1 MTVEEL
7 KKSSPVLV
15 NRDVW
20 QRMNDEN
27 NNVSSDHISLDQ
39 NTSNIIITAIHLYY
53 KSINEV
59 EYSLLNRA
67 AKDCCYWLNETD
79 KLRELDGYLLF
90 VGDLDNIDDYWKEQ
104 IESLKKNDLLIKI
117 EVSEKIFENDY
128 FERYTKQIKKLD
140 ITYVVNWKNLT
151 KYSNPLGIPVID
163 TLKGL
168 SEDILGSEDKTIVN
182 SQVSELKSMYSDPLI
197 YKVTFPLINKKVPS
211 NLLDII
217 FYGCKKHDMLK
228 MKHYS
233 YRYSYEDGNLNKIY
247 ILAIVDKLSD
257 NICTV
262 RFQSESLNDKDH
274 YLYFNYEL
282 FRYLGNTKF
291 VKKIYDNSVYWTEKT
306 KSNLIS

>member
-20 QRMNDEN
+20 QRIKNEN
-27 NNVSSDHISLDQ
+27 SSIEE
-39 NTSNIIITAIHLYY
+39 TSDKINFTVIHLYY

-67 AKDCCYWLNETD
+67 AKDCCYWLTNE
-79 KLRELDGYLLF
+79 LRELDGYLLF

-104 IESLKKNDLLIKI
+104 IESLKNNGLLIEL

-128 FERYTKQIKKLD
+128 FERYTKQIKRLD
-140 ITYVVNWKNLT
+140 ITYVVNWKTLIGVS
-151 KYSNPLGIPVID
+151 KPLGIPVID

-168 SEDILGSEDKTIVN
+168 SEDILGSKDKSIIN
-182 SQVSELKSMYSDPLI
+182 SKVEELKSIYLDPLI
-197 YKVTFPLINKKVPS
+197 YKVSFPLINKKVPS

-217 FYGCKKHDMLK
+217 SYGCKKHDMNKLR
-228 MKHYS
+228 HYS
-233 YRYSYEDGNLNKIY
+233 YRYSYEDGNTEKIY
-247 ILAIVDKLSD
+247 ILSTVDRLSE
-257 NICTV
+257 NICAI
-262 RFQSESLNDKDH
+262 RFQSEKLNDKDH

-282 FRYLGNTKF
+282 FEYLGNKKF
-291 VKKIYDNSVYWTEKT
+291 IKKIYDNSEYWSEKT
-306 KSNLIS
+306 KSDLIGK

>member
-20 QRMNDEN
+20 QRIKNEN
-27 NNVSSDHISLDQ
+27 SSIEE
-39 NTSNIIITAIHLYY
+39 TSDKINFTVIHLYY

-67 AKDCCYWLNETD
+67 AKDCCYWLTNE
-79 KLRELDGYLLF
+79 LRELDGYLLF

-104 IESLKKNDLLIKI
+104 IESLKNNGLLIEL

-128 FERYTKQIKKLD
+128 FERYTKQIKRLD
-140 ITYVVNWKNLT
+140 ITYVVNWKTLIGVS
-151 KYSNPLGIPVID
+151 KPLGIPVID

-168 SEDILGSEDKTIVN
+168 SEDILGSKDKSIIN
-182 SQVSELKSMYSDPLI
+182 SKVEELKSIYLDPLI
-197 YKVTFPLINKKVPS
+197 YKVSFPLINKKVPS

-217 FYGCKKHDMLK
+217 SYGCKKHDMNKLR
-228 MKHYS
+228 HYS
-233 YRYSYEDGNLNKIY
+233 YRYSYEDGNTEKIY
-247 ILAIVDKLSD
+247 ILSTVDKLSE
-257 NICTV
+257 NICAI
-262 RFQSESLNDKDH
+262 RFQSEKLNDKDH

-282 FRYLGNTKF
+282 FEYLGNKKF
-291 VKKIYDNSVYWTEKT
+291 IKKIYDNSEYWSEKT
-306 KSNLIS
+306 KSDLIGK

>member
-20 QRMNDEN
+20 KRINDEN
-27 NNVSSDHISLDQ
+27 NNISSDQ
-39 NTSNIIITAIHLYY
+39 NTSNIGIAAIHLCY

-59 EYSLLNRA
+59 EYSLLSRA
-67 AKDCCYWLNETD
+67 AKDCCYWLTD
-79 KLRELDGYLLF
+79 ELRELDGYLLF
-90 VGDLDNIDDYWKEQ
+90 VGDLDNIDNYWKEQ
-104 IESLKKNDLLIKI
+104 IESLKKNDLLIEL

-140 ITYVVNWKNLT
+140 ITYVVNWKNLIEFS
-151 KYSNPLGIPVID
+151 KPLGIPVID

-182 SQVSELKSMYSDPLI
+182 SKVEELKSIYLDPLI
-197 YKVTFPLINKKVPS
+197 YKVSFPLINKKVPS

-217 FYGCKKHDMLK
+217 FYGCKKHDMNKLR
-228 MKHYS
+228 HYS
-233 YRYSYEDGNLNKIY
+233 YGYSYMDGNTEKIY
-247 ILAIVDKLSD
+247 ILATVDKLSE
-257 NICTV
+257 NICSI
-262 RFQSESLNDKDH
+262 RFQSEKLNDKDH

-282 FRYLGNTKF
+282 FEYLGNKKF
-291 VKKIYDNSVYWTEKT
+291 IKKIYDNSEYWTEKT
-306 KSNLIS
+306 KSDLIGK

>member
-1 MTVEEL
+1 MTVEEM

-20 QRMNDEN
+20 QRIKNEN
-27 NNVSSDHISLDQ
+27 SSIEE
-39 NTSNIIITAIHLYY
+39 TSDKINFTVIHLYY

-67 AKDCCYWLNETD
+67 AKDCCYWLTNE
-79 KLRELDGYLLF
+79 LRELDGYLLF

-104 IESLKKNDLLIKI
+104 IESFKNNGLLIEL

-128 FERYTKQIKKLD
+128 FEKYTKQIKRLD
-140 ITYVVNWKNLT
+140 ITYVVNWKTLIGFS
-151 KYSNPLGIPVID
+151 KPLGIPVID

-182 SQVSELKSMYSDPLI
+182 SKMEELKSIYLDPLI
-197 YKVTFPLINKKVPS
+197 YKVSFPLINKKVPF

-217 FYGCKKHDMLK
+217 SYGCKKHDMNGLK
-228 MKHYS
+228 QYS
-233 YRYSYEDGNLNKIY
+233 YRYSYRDGNTEKIY
-247 ILAIVDKLSD
+247 ILATVDKLSE
-257 NICTV
+257 NICAI
-262 RFQSESLNDKDH
+262 RFQSEKLNDKDH

-282 FRYLGNTKF
+282 FEYLGNKKF
-291 VKKIYDNSVYWTEKT
+291 IKKIYDNSEYWTEKT
-306 KSNLIS
+306 KSDLIGK

>member
-20 QRMNDEN
+20 QRIKNEN
-27 NNVSSDHISLDQ
+27 SSIGD
-39 NTSNIIITAIHLYY
+39 TSDKINFTAIHLYY

-59 EYSLLNRA
+59 EYSLLNNA
-67 AKDCCYWLNETD
+67 AKDCCYKISDNL
-79 KLRELDGYLLF
+79 KELDGYLLF

-104 IESLKKNDLLIKI
+104 IENLKKNDLLIEL

-128 FERYTKQIKKLD
+128 FERYTKQIKRLD
-140 ITYVVNWKNLT
+140 ITYVVNWKNLVEFA
-151 KYSNPLGIPVID
+151 KPLGIPVID

-182 SQVSELKSMYSDPLI
+182 SKVEELKSIYLDPLI
-197 YKVTFPLINKKVPS
+197 YKVSFPLINKKVPS

-217 FYGCKKHDMLK
+217 FYGCKKHDMNELR
-228 MKHYS
+228 HYS
-233 YRYSYEDGNLNKIY
+233 YRYSYEDGNTEKIY
-247 ILAIVDKLSD
+247 ILATVDKLSD
-257 NICTV
+257 NICTIQ
-262 RFQSESLNDKDH
+262 FQSEKLNDKDH

-282 FRYLGNTKF
+282 FEYLGNKKF
-291 VKKIYDNSVYWTEKT
+291 IKKIYDNSEYWTEKT
-306 KSNLIS
+306 KSDLISK

>member
-20 QRMNDEN
+20 QRIKNEN
-27 NNVSSDHISLDQ
+27 SSIEE
-39 NTSNIIITAIHLYY
+39 TSDKINFTVIHLYY

-67 AKDCCYWLNETD
+67 AKDCCYWLTNE
-79 KLRELDGYLLF
+79 LRELDGYLLF

-104 IESLKKNDLLIKI
+104 IESLKNNGLLIEL

-128 FERYTKQIKKLD
+128 FERYTKQIKRLD
-140 ITYVVNWKNLT
+140 ITYVVNWKTLIGFS
-151 KYSNPLGIPVID
+151 KPLGIPVID

-168 SEDILGSEDKTIVN
+168 SEDILGSKDKSIIN
-182 SQVSELKSMYSDPLI
+182 SKVEELKSIYLDPLI
-197 YKVTFPLINKKVPS
+197 YKVSFPLINKKVPS

-217 FYGCKKHDMLK
+217 SYGCKKHDMNKLR
-228 MKHYS
+228 HYS
-233 YRYSYEDGNLNKIY
+233 YRYSYEDGNTEKIY
-247 ILAIVDKLSD
+247 ILSTVDKLSE
-257 NICTV
+257 NIWAI
-262 RFQSESLNDKDH
+262 RFQSEKLNDKDH

-282 FRYLGNTKF
+282 FEYLGNKKF
-291 VKKIYDNSVYWTEKT
+291 IKKIYDNSEYWSEKT
-306 KSNLIS
+306 KSDLIGK

>member
-20 QRMNDEN
+20 QRIKNEN
-27 NNVSSDHISLDQ
+27 SSVGDT
-39 NTSNIIITAIHLYY
+39 TSDKINFTAIHLYY

-59 EYSLLNRA
+59 EYSLLNNA
-67 AKDCCYWLNETD
+67 AKDCCYKISDNL
-79 KLRELDGYLLF
+79 KELDGYLIF

-104 IESLKKNDLLIKI
+104 IENLKKNDLLIEL
-117 EVSEKIFENDY
+117 EVSENIFENDY
-128 FERYTKQIKKLD
+128 FEKYTKQIKRLD
-140 ITYVVNWKNLT
+140 ITYVVNWKNLV
-151 KYSNPLGIPVID
+151 KFSKPLGIPVID

-182 SQVSELKSMYSDPLI
+182 SKVEELKSIYLDPLI
-197 YKVTFPLINKKVPS
+197 YKVSFPLINKKVPS

-217 FYGCKKHDMLK
+217 FYGCKKHDMGKLK
-228 MKHYS
+228 QYS
-233 YRYSYEDGNLNKIY
+233 YRYSYRDGNTEKIY

-257 NICTV
+257 NIYTI
-262 RFQSESLNDKDH
+262 RFQSEKLNDKDH

-282 FRYLGNTKF
+282 FKYLGNKKII
-291 VKKIYDNSVYWTEKT
+291 KKIYDNSEYWTEKT
-306 KSNLIS
+306 KSDLISK

>member
-20 QRMNDEN
+20 ERIKNEN
-27 NNVSSDHISLDQ
+27 SSIGD
-39 NTSNIIITAIHLYY
+39 TSGKIKFTVIHLYY

-59 EYSLLNRA
+59 EYSLLNKA
-67 AKDCCYWLNETD
+67 AKDCCYQISDNL
-79 KLRELDGYLLF
+79 KELDGYLSF
-90 VGDLDNIDDYWKEQ
+90 IGDLDNIDDYWKEQ
-104 IESLKKNDLLIKI
+104 IENLKKNDLLIEL

-128 FERYTKQIKKLD
+128 FEKYTKQIKRLD
-140 ITYVVNWKNLT
+140 ITYVVNWKNLVEFS
-151 KYSNPLGIPVID
+151 KPLGIPVID

-182 SQVSELKSMYSDPLI
+182 SKVEELKSIYLDPLI
-197 YKVTFPLINKKVPS
+197 YKVSFPLINKKVPS

-217 FYGCKKHDMLK
+217 SYGCKKHDMNKL
-228 MKHYS
+228 KHYS
-233 YRYSYEDGNLNKIY
+233 YRYSYRDGNTEKIY

-257 NICTV
+257 NICTI
-262 RFQSESLNDKDH
+262 RFQSEKLNDKDH

-282 FRYLGNTKF
+282 FEYLGNKKII
-291 VKKIYDNSVYWTEKT
+291 KKIYDNSEYWTEKT
-306 KSNLIS
+306 KSDLINK

>member
-20 QRMNDEN
+20 QRIKNEN
-27 NNVSSDHISLDQ
+27 SSIGD
-39 NTSNIIITAIHLYY
+39 TSDKINFTTIHLYY

-59 EYSLLNRA
+59 EYSLLNNA
-67 AKDCCYWLNETD
+67 AKDCCYKISDNL
-79 KLRELDGYLLF
+79 KELDGYLLF

-104 IESLKKNDLLIKI
+104 IENLKKNDLLIEL

-128 FERYTKQIKKLD
+128 FEKYTKQIKRLD
-140 ITYVVNWKNLT
+140 ITYVVNWKNLVEFA
-151 KYSNPLGIPVID
+151 KPLGIPVID

-182 SQVSELKSMYSDPLI
+182 SKVEELKSIYLDPLI
-197 YKVTFPLINKKVPS
+197 YKVSFPLINKKVPS

-217 FYGCKKHDMLK
+217 FYGCKKHDMNELR
-228 MKHYS
+228 HYS
-233 YRYSYEDGNLNKIY
+233 YRYSYEDGNTEKIY
-247 ILAIVDKLSD
+247 ILATVDKLSE
-257 NICTV
+257 NICAI
-262 RFQSESLNDKDH
+262 RFQSEKLNDKDH

-282 FRYLGNTKF
+282 FEYLGNKK
-291 VKKIYDNSVYWTEKT
+291 VIKKIYDNSEYWTEKT
-306 KSNLIS
+306 KSDLISK

>member
-20 QRMNDEN
+20 ERIKNEN
-27 NNVSSDHISLDQ
+27 ENSSVGE
-39 NTSNIIITAIHLYY
+39 TSDKINFTAIHLYY

-59 EYSLLNRA
+59 EYSLLNNA
-67 AKDCCYWLNETD
+67 AKDCCYKISDNL
-79 KLRELDGYLLF
+79 KELDGYLLF

-104 IESLKKNDLLIKI
+104 IENLKENDLLIEL

-128 FERYTKQIKKLD
+128 FEKYTKQIKRLD
-140 ITYVVNWKNLT
+140 ITYVVNWKNLVEFA
-151 KYSNPLGIPVID
+151 KPLGIPVID

-168 SEDILGSEDKTIVN
+168 SEDILGSEDKSIVN
-182 SQVSELKSMYSDPLI
+182 SKIEELKSIYLDPLI
-197 YKVTFPLINKKVPS
+197 YKVSFPLINKKVPS

-217 FYGCKKHDMLK
+217 FYGCKKHDIDKL
-228 MKHYS
+228 KHYS
-233 YRYSYEDGNLNKIY
+233 YRYSYRDGNTEKIY

-257 NICTV
+257 ICTI
-262 RFQSESLNDKDH
+262 RFQSEKLNDKDH

-282 FRYLGNTKF
+282 FEYLGNKKII
-291 VKKIYDNSVYWTEKT
+291 KKIYDNSEYWTEKT
-306 KSNLIS
+306 KSDLINK

>member
-20 QRMNDEN
+20 KRINDEN
-27 NNVSSDHISLDQ
+27 NNISLDQ
-39 NTSNIIITAIHLYY
+39 NTSNIGIAAIHLCY

-59 EYSLLNRA
+59 EYSLLSRA
-67 AKDCCYWLNETD
+67 AKDCCYWLTD
-79 KLRELDGYLLF
+79 ELRELDGYLLF

-104 IESLKKNDLLIKI
+104 IESLKKNDLLIEL

-140 ITYVVNWKNLT
+140 ITYVVNWKNLIEFS
-151 KYSNPLGIPVID
+151 KPLGIPVID

-182 SQVSELKSMYSDPLI
+182 SKVEELKSIYLDPLI
-197 YKVTFPLINKKVPS
+197 YKVSFPLINKKVPS

-217 FYGCKKHDMLK
+217 FYGCKKHDMNKLR
-228 MKHYS
+228 HYS
-233 YRYSYEDGNLNKIY
+233 YGYSYMDGNTEKIY
-247 ILAIVDKLSD
+247 ILATVDKLSE
-257 NICTV
+257 NICSI
-262 RFQSESLNDKDH
+262 RFQSEKLNDKDH

-282 FRYLGNTKF
+282 FEHLGNKKF
-291 VKKIYDNSVYWTEKT
+291 IKKIYDNSEYWTEKT
-306 KSNLIS
+306 KSDLIGK

>member
-20 QRMNDEN
+20 ERIKNEN
-27 NNVSSDHISLDQ
+27 SSVGD
-39 NTSNIIITAIHLYY
+39 TSDRINFTAIHLYY

-59 EYSLLNRA
+59 EYSLLNNA
-67 AKDCCYWLNETD
+67 AKDCCYQISD
-79 KLRELDGYLLF
+79 KLKELDGYLLF

-104 IESLKKNDLLIKI
+104 IEALKKNDLLIEL

-128 FERYTKQIKKLD
+128 FEKYTKQIKRLD
-140 ITYVVNWKNLT
+140 ITYVVNWKNLV
-151 KYSNPLGIPVID
+151 KFSKPLGIPVID

-182 SQVSELKSMYSDPLI
+182 SKVEELKSIYLDPLI
-197 YKVTFPLINKKVPS
+197 YKVSFPLINKKVPS

-217 FYGCKKHDMLK
+217 SYGCKKHDMDKL
-228 MKHYS
+228 KHYS
-233 YRYSYEDGNLNKIY
+233 YRYSYRDGNTEKIY

-257 NICTV
+257 NICTI
-262 RFQSESLNDKDH
+262 RFRSEKLNDKDH

-282 FRYLGNTKF
+282 FEYLGNKK
-291 VKKIYDNSVYWTEKT
+291 VIKKIYDNSEYWTEKT
-306 KSNLIS
+306 KSDLISK

>member
-20 QRMNDEN
+20 QRINDEN
-27 NNVSSDHISLDQ
+27 NNVSSDQ
-39 NTSNIIITAIHLYY
+39 NTSNISIVAIHLYY

-59 EYSLLNRA
+59 EYSLLSRA
-67 AKDCCYWLNETD
+67 AKNCCYWITGE
-79 KLRELDGYLLF
+79 LRELDGYLLF

-104 IESLKKNDLLIKI
+104 IETLKKNDLLIKI

-151 KYSNPLGIPVID
+151 KFSKPLGIPVID

-233 YRYSYEDGNLNKIY
+233 YRYSYEDGNANKIY

-282 FRYLGNTKF
+282 FKYLGNTKF
-291 VKKIYDNSVYWTEKT
+291 IKKIYDNSVYWTEKI

>member
-20 QRMNDEN
+20 KRINDEN
-27 NNVSSDHISLDQ
+27 NNISSDQ
-39 NTSNIIITAIHLYY
+39 NTSNIGIAAIHLCY

-59 EYSLLNRA
+59 EYSLLSRA
-67 AKDCCYWLNETD
+67 AKDCCYWLTD
-79 KLRELDGYLLF
+79 ELRELDGYLLF
-90 VGDLDNIDDYWKEQ
+90 VGDLDNIDNYWKEQ
-104 IESLKKNDLLIKI
+104 IESLKKNDLLIEL

-140 ITYVVNWKNLT
+140 ITYVVNWKNLIEFS
-151 KYSNPLGIPVID
+151 KPLGIPVID

-182 SQVSELKSMYSDPLI
+182 SKVEELKSIYLDPLI
-197 YKVTFPLINKKVPS
+197 YKVSFSLINKKVPS

-217 FYGCKKHDMLK
+217 FYGCKKHDMNKLRY
-228 MKHYS
+228 YS
-233 YRYSYEDGNLNKIY
+233 YRYSYEDGNTEKIY
-247 ILAIVDKLSD
+247 ILATVDKLSE
-257 NICTV
+257 NICAI
-262 RFQSESLNDKDH
+262 RFQSEKLNDKDH

-282 FRYLGNTKF
+282 FEYLGNKKF
-291 VKKIYDNSVYWTEKT
+291 IKKIYDNSEYWTEKT
-306 KSNLIS
+306 KSDLIGK

>member
-20 QRMNDEN
+20 ERIKNEN
-27 NNVSSDHISLDQ
+27 ENSSVGE
-39 NTSNIIITAIHLYY
+39 TSDKINFTAIHLYY

-59 EYSLLNRA
+59 EYSLLNNA
-67 AKDCCYWLNETD
+67 AKDCCYRISDNL
-79 KLRELDGYLLF
+79 KELDGYLIF

-104 IESLKKNDLLIKI
+104 IENLKENDLLIEL

-128 FERYTKQIKKLD
+128 FEKYTKQIKRLD
-140 ITYVVNWKNLT
+140 ITYVVNWKKLIESS
-151 KYSNPLGIPVID
+151 KLLGIPVID

-182 SQVSELKSMYSDPLI
+182 SKVEELKSIYLDPLI
-197 YKVTFPLINKKVPS
+197 YKVSFPLINKKVPS

-217 FYGCKKHDMLK
+217 SYGCKKHDMDKL
-228 MKHYS
+228 KHYS
-233 YRYSYEDGNLNKIY
+233 YRYSYRDGNTEKIY

-257 NICTV
+257 NICTI
-262 RFQSESLNDKDH
+262 RFQSEKLNDKDH

-282 FRYLGNTKF
+282 FEYLGNKK
-291 VKKIYDNSVYWTEKT
+291 VIKKIYDNSEYWTEKT
-306 KSNLIS
+306 KSDLISK

>member
-20 QRMNDEN
+20 QRIKNEN
-27 NNVSSDHISLDQ
+27 SSIEE
-39 NTSNIIITAIHLYY
+39 TSDKINFTVIHLYY

-67 AKDCCYWLNETD
+67 AKDCCYWLTD

-104 IESLKKNDLLIKI
+104 IESLKNNGLLIEL

-128 FERYTKQIKKLD
+128 FERYTKQIKRLD
-140 ITYVVNWKNLT
+140 ITYVVNWKTLIGFS
-151 KYSNPLGIPVID
+151 KPLGIPVID

-182 SQVSELKSMYSDPLI
+182 SKIEELKSIYLDPLI
-197 YKVTFPLINKKVPS
+197 YKVSFPLINKKVPS

-217 FYGCKKHDMLK
+217 SYGCKKHDMNKLGN
-228 MKHYS
+228 YS
-233 YRYSYEDGNLNKIY
+233 YRYSYEDGNTEKIY
-247 ILAIVDKLSD
+247 ILATVDKLSE
-257 NICTV
+257 NICAI
-262 RFQSESLNDKDH
+262 RFQSEKLNDKDH

-282 FRYLGNTKF
+282 FEYLGNKKF
-291 VKKIYDNSVYWTEKT
+291 IKKIYDNSEYWTEKT
-306 KSNLIS
+306 KSDLIGK

>member
-1 MTVEEL
+1 MTVKEL

-20 QRMNDEN
+20 KRINDEN
-27 NNVSSDHISLDQ
+27 SSIGE
-39 NTSNIIITAIHLYY
+39 TSDKINFTAIHLYY

-67 AKDCCYWLNETD
+67 AKDCCYWLTD
-79 KLRELDGYLLF
+79 ELREFDGYLLF

-104 IESLKKNDLLIKI
+104 IEYFKKNDLLIEL

-128 FERYTKQIKKLD
+128 FERYTKQIKRLD
-140 ITYVVNWKNLT
+140 ITYVVNWKNLVEFA
-151 KYSNPLGIPVID
+151 KPLGIPVID

-182 SQVSELKSMYSDPLI
+182 SKIEELKSIYLDPLI
-197 YKVTFPLINKKVPS
+197 YKVSFPLINKKVPS

-217 FYGCKKHDMLK
+217 SYGCKKHDINKLR
-228 MKHYS
+228 HYS
-233 YRYSYEDGNLNKIY
+233 YRYSYRDGNTEKIY
-247 ILAIVDKLSD
+247 ILATVDKLSE
-257 NICTV
+257 NICAI
-262 RFQSESLNDKDH
+262 RFQSEKLNDKDH

-282 FRYLGNTKF
+282 FEYLGNKKII
-291 VKKIYDNSVYWTEKT
+291 KKIYDNSEYWTEKT
-306 KSNLIS
+306 KSDLIGK

>member
-20 QRMNDEN
+20 KRINDEN
-27 NNVSSDHISLDQ
+27 SSIGE
-39 NTSNIIITAIHLYY
+39 TSDKINFTAIHLYY

-67 AKDCCYWLNETD
+67 AKDCCYWLTD
-79 KLRELDGYLLF
+79 ELREFDGYLLF

-104 IESLKKNDLLIKI
+104 IESLKENGLLIEL

-128 FERYTKQIKKLD
+128 FERYTKQIKRLD
-140 ITYVVNWKNLT
+140 ITYVVNWKKLIEFA
-151 KYSNPLGIPVID
+151 KPLGIPVID

-182 SQVSELKSMYSDPLI
+182 SKIEELKSIYLDPLI
-197 YKVTFPLINKKVPS
+197 YKVSFPLINKKVPS

-217 FYGCKKHDMLK
+217 SYGCKKHDMNKLGN
-228 MKHYS
+228 YS
-233 YRYSYEDGNLNKIY
+233 YRYSYEDGNTEKIY
-247 ILAIVDKLSD
+247 ILSTVDKISE
-257 NICTV
+257 NICAI
-262 RFQSESLNDKDH
+262 RFQSEKLNDKDH

-282 FRYLGNTKF
+282 FEYLGNKKF
-291 VKKIYDNSVYWTEKT
+291 IKKIYDNSEYWTEKT
-306 KSNLIS
+306 KSDLIGK

>member
-20 QRMNDEN
+20 QRIKNEN
-27 NNVSSDHISLDQ
+27 SSIGD
-39 NTSNIIITAIHLYY
+39 TSDKINFTTIHLYY

-59 EYSLLNRA
+59 EYSLLNNA
-67 AKDCCYWLNETD
+67 AKDCCYKISDNL
-79 KLRELDGYLLF
+79 KELDGYLLF

-104 IESLKKNDLLIKI
+104 IENLKKNDLLIEL

-128 FERYTKQIKKLD
+128 FEKYTKQIKRLD
-140 ITYVVNWKNLT
+140 ITYVVNWKNLVEFA
-151 KYSNPLGIPVID
+151 KPLGIPVID

-182 SQVSELKSMYSDPLI
+182 SKVEELKSIYLDPLI
-197 YKVTFPLINKKVPS
+197 YKVSFPLINKKVPS

-217 FYGCKKHDMLK
+217 FYGCKKHDMNELR
-228 MKHYS
+228 HYS
-233 YRYSYEDGNLNKIY
+233 YRYSYEDGNTEKIY
-247 ILAIVDKLSD
+247 ILATVDKLSE
-257 NICTV
+257 NICAI
-262 RFQSESLNDKDH
+262 RFQSEKLNDKDH

-282 FRYLGNTKF
+282 FEYLGNKKF
-291 VKKIYDNSVYWTEKT
+291 IKKIYDNSEYWTEKT
-306 KSNLIS
+306 KSDLISK

>member
-20 QRMNDEN
+20 KRINDEN
-27 NNVSSDHISLDQ
+27 SSIEE
-39 NTSNIIITAIHLYY
+39 TSDKINFTVIHLYY

-67 AKDCCYWLNETD
+67 AKDCCYWLTNE
-79 KLRELDGYLLF
+79 LRELDGYLLF

-104 IESLKKNDLLIKI
+104 IESLKNNGLLIEL

-128 FERYTKQIKKLD
+128 FERYTKQIKRLD
-140 ITYVVNWKNLT
+140 ITYVVNWKTLIGFS
-151 KYSNPLGIPVID
+151 KPLGIPVID

-168 SEDILGSEDKTIVN
+168 SEDILGSKDKSIIN
-182 SQVSELKSMYSDPLI
+182 SKVEELKSIYLDPLI
-197 YKVTFPLINKKVPS
+197 YKVSFPLINKKVPS

-217 FYGCKKHDMLK
+217 SYGCKKHDINKLR
-228 MKHYS
+228 HYS
-233 YRYSYEDGNLNKIY
+233 YRYSYEDGNTEKIY
-247 ILAIVDKLSD
+247 ILSTVDKLSE
-257 NICTV
+257 NICAI
-262 RFQSESLNDKDH
+262 RFQSEKLNDKDH

-282 FRYLGNTKF
+282 FEYLGNKKF
-291 VKKIYDNSVYWTEKT
+291 IKKIYDNSEYWTEKT
-306 KSNLIS
+306 KSDLIGK

>member
-20 QRMNDEN
+20 QRIKNEN
-27 NNVSSDHISLDQ
+27 SSIEE
-39 NTSNIIITAIHLYY
+39 TSDKINFTVIHLYY

-67 AKDCCYWLNETD
+67 AKDCCYWLTNE
-79 KLRELDGYLLF
+79 LRELDGYLLF

-104 IESLKKNDLLIKI
+104 IESLKNNGLLIEL

-128 FERYTKQIKKLD
+128 FERYTKQIKRLD
-140 ITYVVNWKNLT
+140 ITYVVNWKTLIGFS
-151 KYSNPLGIPVID
+151 KPLGIPVID

-168 SEDILGSEDKTIVN
+168 SEDILGSKDKSIIN
-182 SQVSELKSMYSDPLI
+182 SKVEELKSIYLDPLI
-197 YKVTFPLINKKVPS
+197 YKVSFPLINKKVPS

-217 FYGCKKHDMLK
+217 SYGCKKHDMNKLR
-228 MKHYS
+228 HYS
-233 YRYSYEDGNLNKIY
+233 YRYSYEDGNTEKIY
-247 ILAIVDKLSD
+247 ILSTVDKLSE
-257 NICTV
+257 NICAI
-262 RFQSESLNDKDH
+262 RFQSEKLNDKDH

-282 FRYLGNTKF
+282 FEYLGNKKF
-291 VKKIYDNSVYWTEKT
+291 IKKIYDNSEYWSEKT
-306 KSNLIS
+306 KSDLIGK